1 MCSASRTM
9 CSGFPYVAALVL
21 LASCGTVKSPEP
33 PLVKAYTAA
42 EPVTPTWNPDISPRE
57 PVWNARVDLG
67 TVSVTVS
74 ARCCVGGR
82 FVAQYSDERDVRA
95 VFQPGD
101 YVYPRA
107 LRLDRQGRRVYG
119 MASGLAA
126 GINNTTRIFGYDLA
140 ARRLLDAVE
149 VDPAILPP
157 VTEPLEPR
165 PR

>member
-1 MCSASRTM
+1 MCSRPRTLR
-9 CSGFPYVAALVL
+9 STVGYVAVLVL
-21 LASCGTVKSPEP
+21 LATCATVKTPEHS
-33 PLVKAYTAA
+33 LVKAYTAA
-42 EPVTPTWNPDISPRE
+42 EPVTPTWNPDITPTE
-57 PVWNARVDLG
+57 PMWNARVDLG
-67 TVSVTVS
+67 TVSVTVL

-82 FVAQYSDERDVRA
+82 FVAQYSDERDLRV

-107 LRLDRQGRRVYG
+107 LRLDRRGKRIYG

-126 GINNTTRIFGYDLA
+126 GINNTTKIFGYDLA

-149 VDPAILPP
+149 VEPHILPP
-157 VTEPLEPR
+157 AMEPLEPR